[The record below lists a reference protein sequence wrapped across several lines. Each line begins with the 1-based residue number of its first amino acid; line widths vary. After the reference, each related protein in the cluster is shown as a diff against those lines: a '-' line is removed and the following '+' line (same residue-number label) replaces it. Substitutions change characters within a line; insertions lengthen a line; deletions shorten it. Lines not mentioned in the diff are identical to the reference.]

1 MPNEQFVYPETRY
14 RRQRRE
20 RLPSEVRPML
30 GTVQKVG
37 EVLELFSQDRSEWG
51 VSEVAKALGIPKSSA
66 HSLLATLSQIGL
78 LKRSR
83 EGRYRLGWRILA
95 LSQVLLST
103 SSWRQEARRAM
114 EELVARYGETTHLAV
129 LECGRVVYV
138 EKLEGTRAVRV
149 VNTGIGVEL
158 PAHCSGVGKVLL
170 AFRPWEEVERILAA
184 RGMPAF
190 TPNTITTLD
199 ELKTELQAVRE
210 RGYAY
215 DIEEVVPELC
225 CVAAPIRDH
234 TGEVI
239 AAMSLSVP
247 FYRFQQMKEE
257 YRRAIL
263 EATRAVSERLGYM
276 GEPAWTRSR

>member
-1 MPNEQFVYPETRY
+1 
-14 RRQRRE
+14 
-20 RLPSEVRPML
+20 ML

-37 EVLELFSQDRSEWG
+37 EVLELFTRERPEWG
-51 VSEVAKALGIPKSSA
+51 VSEAAKALGIPKSSA
-66 HSLLATLSQIGL
+66 HSLLATLAQIGF
-78 LKRSR
+78 LKRTR

-103 SSWRQEARRAM
+103 SSWRGEARRAM
-114 EELVARYGETTHLAV
+114 EELVARFGETTHLAV

-149 VNTGIGVEL
+149 VNTGVGVEL
-158 PAHCSGVGKVLL
+158 PAHCSAVGKVLL
-170 AFRPWEEVERILAA
+170 AFRSWEEVERIMAEQ
-184 RGMPAF
+184 GMPAF

-234 TGEVI
+234 TGEVV
-239 AAMSLSVP
+239 AALSLSVP
-247 FYRFQQMKEE
+247 FYRFQQLKEE
-257 YRRAIL
+257 YRRSVL
-263 EATRAVSERLGYM
+263 EVTHRVSERLGYM
-276 GEPAWTRSR
+276 GGDTWTKLRWRS

>member
-1 MPNEQFVYPETRY
+1 
-14 RRQRRE
+14 
-20 RLPSEVRPML
+20 ML

-37 EVLELFSQDRSEWG
+37 EVLELFTRGRPEWG
-51 VSEVAKALGIPKSSA
+51 VSEVAQALGIPKSSA
-66 HSLLATLSQIGL
+66 HALLASLTAIGL
-78 LKRSR
+78 LKRNR
-83 EGRYRLGWRILA
+83 EGRYRLGWRILS

-103 SSWRQEARRAM
+103 SSWREEARRAM
-114 EELVARYGETTHLAV
+114 EELVQRFGETTHLAV

-138 EKLEGTRAVRV
+138 EKLEGTRAVKV
-149 VNTGIGVEL
+149 ATTGIGVEL
-158 PAHCSGVGKVLL
+158 PAHCSAVGKVLL
-170 AFRPWEEVERILAA
+170 AHRPWEEVLQIVEA
-184 RGMPAF
+184 RGLPAL

-215 DIEEVVPELC
+215 DIEEAVPELC

-247 FYRFQQMKEE
+247 FYRFQRKKEE
-257 YRRAIL
+257 YRKAIL
-263 EATRAVSERLGYM
+263 EASRTVSERLGYLDSIWE
-276 GEPAWTRSR
+276 GQSRRRTK

>member
-1 MPNEQFVYPETRY
+1 M
-14 RRQRRE
+14 
-20 RLPSEVRPML
+20 
-30 GTVQKVG
+30 
-37 EVLELFSQDRSEWG
+37 
-51 VSEVAKALGIPKSSA
+51 AKALAIPKSSA
-66 HSLLATLSQIGL
+66 HALLATLAQIGF
-78 LKRSR
+78 LKRTR

-103 SSWRQEARRAM
+103 SSWREEARRAM
-114 EELVARYGETTHLAV
+114 EELVARFGETTHLAV

-149 VNTGIGVEL
+149 VNTGVGVEL
-158 PAHCSGVGKVLL
+158 PAHCSAVGKVLL
-170 AFRPWEEVERILAA
+170 AFRPWEEVERIMAE

-234 TGEVI
+234 TGRWWPPS
-239 AAMSLSVP
+239 ASPCP
-247 FYRFQQMKEE
+247 FTGSNSSK
-257 YRRAIL
+257 
-263 EATRAVSERLGYM
+263 
-276 GEPAWTRSR
+276 RSTGGAF

>member
-1 MPNEQFVYPETRY
+1 
-14 RRQRRE
+14 
-20 RLPSEVRPML
+20 ML

-37 EVLELFSQDRSEWG
+37 EVLELFTRERPEWG
-51 VSEVAKALGIPKSSA
+51 VSEVAKALGLPKSSA
-66 HSLLATLSQIGL
+66 HALLATLAQIGL

-95 LSQVLLST
+95 LAQVLLYT

-114 EELVARYGETTHLAV
+114 EELVARFGETTHLAV

-138 EKLEGTRAVRV
+138 DKLEGTRAVKV
-149 VNTGIGVEL
+149 ATTGVGVEL

-170 AFRPWEEVERILAA
+170 AFRSWEEVESIVAE

-199 ELKTELQAVRE
+199 ELRTELQAVRE

-234 TGEVI
+234 TGEVV

-247 FYRFQQMKEE
+247 FYRFQQLKEE

-276 GEPAWTRSR
+276 GEEVWIRSRWRS

>member
-1 MPNEQFVYPETRY
+1 
-14 RRQRRE
+14 
-20 RLPSEVRPML
+20 ML

-37 EVLELFSQDRSEWG
+37 EVLELFTREHPEWG
-51 VSEVAKALGIPKSSA
+51 VSEVAKALAIPKSSA
-66 HSLLATLSQIGL
+66 HALLATLAQIGF
-78 LKRSR
+78 LKRTR

-103 SSWRQEARRAM
+103 SSWREEARRAM
-114 EELVARYGETTHLAV
+114 EELVARFGETTHLAV

-149 VNTGIGVEL
+149 VNTGVGVEL
-158 PAHCSGVGKVLL
+158 PAHCSAVGKVLL
-170 AFRPWEEVERILAA
+170 AFRPWEEVERIMAE

-234 TGEVI
+234 TGEVV
-239 AAMSLSVP
+239 AALSLSVP
-247 FYRFQQMKEE
+247 FYRFQQLKEE
-257 YRRAIL
+257 YRRSVL
-263 EATRAVSERLGYM
+263 EAAHRVSERLGYL
-276 GEPAWTRSR
+276 GEETWTRLRWRS

>member
-1 MPNEQFVYPETRY
+1 
-14 RRQRRE
+14 
-20 RLPSEVRPML
+20 ML

-37 EVLELFSQDRSEWG
+37 EVLEHFTRENPEWG

-66 HSLLATLSQIGL
+66 HALLSTLAQIGL
-78 LKRSR
+78 LKRGR
-83 EGRYRLGWRILA
+83 EGRYRLGWRILT

-103 SSWRQEARRAM
+103 CSWRQEARKAM
-114 EELVARYGETTHLAV
+114 EELVARFGETTHLAV

-149 VNTGIGVEL
+149 VNTGVGMEL
-158 PAHCSGVGKVLL
+158 PAHCSAVGKVLL
-170 AFRPWEEVERILAA
+170 ASRPWEEVVKIMA
-184 RGMPAF
+184 RQGMPAF

-199 ELKTELQAVRE
+199 ELFTELEAVRE

-215 DIEEVVPELC
+215 DIEEAVPELC

-257 YRRAIL
+257 YRKAIL
-263 EATRAVSERLGYM
+263 EATRTVSERLGYM
-276 GEPAWTRSR
+276 EEGVWTRSKWRS

>member
-1 MPNEQFVYPETRY
+1 
-14 RRQRRE
+14 
-20 RLPSEVRPML
+20 ML

-37 EVLELFSQDRSEWG
+37 EVLELFTRERPEWG

-66 HSLLATLSQIGL
+66 HALLATLSRIGL
-78 LKRSR
+78 LKRNR
-83 EGRYRLGWRILA
+83 EGRYRIGWRVLA

-103 SSWRQEARRAM
+103 SSWREEARRVM
-114 EELVARYGETTHLAV
+114 QDLVARYGETTHLAV
-129 LECGRVVYV
+129 LECGRVIYV
-138 EKLEGTRAVRV
+138 EKLEGTRAVKV
-149 VNTGIGVEL
+149 ATTGVGVEL

-170 AFRPWEEVERILAA
+170 AFRPWEEVERIVEV
-184 RGMPAF
+184 RGMPPL

-199 ELKTELQAVRE
+199 ELRTELQAVRE

-215 DIEEVVPELC
+215 DIEEAVPELC

-257 YRRAIL
+257 YRRAVL
-263 EATRAVSERLGYM
+263 EATRTVSERLGYM
-276 GEPAWTRSR
+276 EETVWKGSRWQS